1 MTTERFSFSFSLLLS
16 LAVLLTPTRPV
27 SGHGRLLRPT
37 SRSSVWRFAEFQSQ
51 NPPPNY
57 TDNQLFCG
65 GLHQADSP
73 GTNCG
78 VCGDPVSDSV
88 PRENEIAG
96 YYYRGIITG
105 RYTQGQVRI
114 GIAKW
119 RVLLKMANMCNY
131 ICIWRCVD
139 NWRRG
144 RTHGSSHGSHG
155 MENLLELIHRNAKL
169 LQPKSIAQGR
179 WFWESSQCDIH
190 RNLQNKA

>member
-131 ICIWRCVD
+131 ICI
-139 NWRRG
+139 
-144 RTHGSSHGSHG
+144 
-155 MENLLELIHRNAKL
+155 
-169 LQPKSIAQGR
+169 
-179 WFWESSQCDIH
+179 
-190 RNLQNKA
+190 